1 KEYNRNQLLLSGVI
15 KPRTPEEQ
23 QMVEQAKQQQASQPD
38 PAMVAAQGQLLAGQ
52 AELQKAQNE
61 QAAIQV
67 KAFQAQT
74 DAQVAAANVVKILAS
89 ADSQQKSDIREAL
102 KL

>member
-1 KEYNRNQLLLSGVI
+1 
-15 KPRTPEEQ
+15 
-23 QMVEQAKQQQASQPD
+23 MVEQAKQQQASQPD

-67 KAFQAQT
+67 KAFQHRLMLRLQR
-74 DAQVAAANVVKILAS
+74 QML
-89 ADSQQKSDIREAL
+89 
-102 KL
+102 

>member
-1 KEYNRNQLLLSGVI
+1 MILDNMDGEGMDDLKNTTAISCFCLALSSRERLKNSRWLNR
-15 KPRTPEEQ
+15 R
-23 QMVEQAKQQQASQPD
+23 KQQQASQPD

-74 DAQVAAANVVKILAS
+74 DAQVAAANVL
-89 ADSQQKSDIREAL
+89 
-102 KL
+102 